1 MGRHS
6 RGSGAAPAPL
16 PAPPARH
23 PYAPRSLEDSGDRD
37 RQTYRVVDVG
47 LPPGAAEPARYG
59 GRPSA
64 PRDSRPSDPRGLPA
78 PGAAG
83 GSGFRAP
90 DGFGADRGEPRFG
103 ATRADLADSRP
114 GAGQSRP
121 PAPTIE
127 SRFAGPA
134 SESRPAA
141 PTSESRR
148 GGPTSGS
155 RFAGPASESRLGGS
169 PSGSGFAGPVG
180 ESRLGAPTTASG
192 FAGPAGESRPA
203 APTGES
209 RLAAPTGESRLGGSS
224 SGSGFAGPA
233 SESGLGGPTGESRLD
248 GRHGDGGESR
258 SRASTAGPA
267 EPPFRGG
274 EPRFG
279 ATRADLVEPRFGG
292 SLVDSGESRLH
303 APVTE
308 PGESRFGGSR
318 FGGSRFGGS
327 RFGADESRLP
337 PPPAPGP
344 APVRPERPEPRF
356 GATRADLL
364 DPQLTR
370 RDGPAEPRV
379 DLGEPHP
386 GRRADAAEP
395 RFGATR
401 VDLAESVGSTAL
413 APRPA
418 ADPDEVTDTG
428 ARRARSAFRL
438 ASEDDEDETDEAE
451 HDEPEDEHDDHEH
464 EPALL
469 VQWAIFVAQTLTGA
483 VAGIGVWLGFYRLWS
498 TWPFYAVPAVGVGA
512 IAMLVLARI
521 LRRRHGRDLDLLTA
535 VVTAVVITVLT
546 VLPAAFTLQGLTQ

>member
-6 RGSGAAPAPL
+6 RGSGEPPAPL
-16 PAPPARH
+16 PDPPGRH
-23 PYAPRSLEDSGDRD
+23 PYAPRSVEDTGDWD

-47 LPPGAAEPARYG
+47 LPADAAEPPPYG

-78 PGAAG
+78 PDPAAAG

-90 DGFGADRGEPRFG
+90 DGFGADRREPRFGATRADLADPRPAASESRPAAPTGESRFAGPTGESRLGASTSEPRLGGPTTASGIAGSGGQSRPGGPTGESRFGGRRGDGGESHFRASTAGPAELPFGGGEPRFG
-103 ATRADLADSRP
+103 ATRADLA
-114 GAGQSRP
+114 
-121 PAPTIE
+121 
-127 SRFAGPA
+127 
-134 SESRPAA
+134 
-141 PTSESRR
+141 
-148 GGPTSGS
+148 
-155 RFAGPASESRLGGS
+155 
-169 PSGSGFAGPVG
+169 
-180 ESRLGAPTTASG
+180 
-192 FAGPAGESRPA
+192 
-203 APTGES
+203 
-209 RLAAPTGESRLGGSS
+209 
-224 SGSGFAGPA
+224 
-233 SESGLGGPTGESRLD
+233 
-248 GRHGDGGESR
+248 
-258 SRASTAGPA
+258 
-267 EPPFRGG
+267 
-274 EPRFG
+274 
-279 ATRADLVEPRFGG
+279 EPRFGG

-303 APVTE
+303 APITE
-308 PGESRFGGSR
+308 PGESR

-344 APVRPERPEPRF
+344 PPVRPEPRF

-379 DLGEPHP
+379 DLAEPRP
-386 GRRADAAEP
+386 GRRADSAEP

-401 VDLAESVGSTAL
+401 ADLAESVGSTAL

-438 ASEDDEDETDEAE
+438 ATEDDEDHETDEAE
-451 HDEPEDEHDDHEH
+451 HDEPEDDHDHEH

-469 VQWAIFVAQTLTGA
+469 LQWAIFVAQTLTGA
-483 VAGIGVWLGFYRLWS
+483 VAGLGVWLGFYRLWS
-498 TWPFYAVPAVGVGA
+498 TWPFYAVPAVGVAA
-512 IAMLVLARI
+512 IATLVLART